1 MESKDAINWINDWTS
16 LKATK
21 LKEYN
26 ANEIFM
32 AANFFSNKLV
42 YMRGNRGKNDFLWLS
57 CVFVSTSV

>member
-42 YMRGNRGKNDFLWLS
+42 YYCCPVKNDKIIYSLQI
-57 CVFVSTSV
+57 